1 MAKLSNYHKSKKPSF
16 FSSLGHKVKTAMEIG
31 ATATGLFDIGRS
43 IYQGAAAYGPMIA
56 NGLRTIGP
64 MVATA
69 SLL

>member
-1 MAKLSNYHKSKKPSF
+1 MANLTNYHKSKKPSF
-16 FSSLGHKVKTAMEIG
+16 FSSLGHKAKTAMEIG
-31 ATATGLFDIGRS
+31 ATAKGFFDIGRS
-43 IYQGAAAYGPMIA
+43 VRQGASTYGPMVM